1 MQGLRPAAIRVNL
14 PRLRPNSNTER
25 VNVKNIFVGN
35 LDFAVTDHLS
45 LRGLPPDGNI
55 ESVDLVSDHDTG
67 PVARFCVRRNRR
79 RRPGGPRHPQ
89 SERPQA
95 RARLLNV
102 VKRVPRLRAAA
113 AAGLAA
119 FGCTVAAEAA
129 LAPLIASKNLRLAPG
144 VGDSSLGMKMR
155 TR

>member
-1 MQGLRPAAIRVNL
+1 MQ
-14 PRLRPNSNTER
+14 
-25 VNVKNIFVGN
+25 NIFVGN

-45 LRGLPPDGNI
+45 LRRLPPDGNI
-55 ESVDLVSDHDTG
+55 ESVDLVTDHDTG